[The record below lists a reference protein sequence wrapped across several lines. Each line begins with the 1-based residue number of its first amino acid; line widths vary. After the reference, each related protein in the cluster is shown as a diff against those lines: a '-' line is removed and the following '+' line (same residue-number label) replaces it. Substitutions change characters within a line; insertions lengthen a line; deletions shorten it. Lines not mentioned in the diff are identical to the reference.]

1 MVWTPDSGKEERTEH
16 RKKWIE
22 LLQAGWM
29 FHQQCA
35 IEAKPEII
43 GSDNSEEMF
52 HMALS
57 VGIRDAIDMIQELE
71 VLGYFEDDDEPL
83 STPGMAG

>member
-1 MVWTPDSGKEERTEH
+1 MVWTPDSGKEKRAEH

-35 IEAKPEII
+35 MEAKPEII
-43 GSDNSEEMF
+43 VSDDSEHMF

-57 VGIRDAIDMIQELE
+57 VGIRDRVSIRRRFEEMVQNLE
-71 VLGYFEDDDEPL
+71 IRYRN
-83 STPGMAG
+83 

>member
-1 MVWTPDSGKEERTEH
+1 MVWTPESDKEKRTEH
-16 RKKWIE
+16 RKGWVE

-35 IEAKPEII
+35 RDAEPEII
-43 GSDNSEEMF
+43 GADRGEAIF
-52 HMALS
+52 HEAIS

-83 STPGMAG
+83 STPGLAG